1 MTFKKIALSL
11 LALPLLLTLSAP
23 SQAALE
29 GDTCMS
35 HSQANSAVYR
45 CANIQKGQALT
56 VYELYQLGYRV
67 VSAYPYKTGHTIII
81 EKQTS

>member
-1 MTFKKIALSL
+1 MLSKKIMSALVALPVL
-11 LALPLLLTLSAP
+11 LALSTP
-23 SQAALE
+23 SHAALE

-45 CANIQKGQALT
+45 CANIQKGQSLT

-67 VSAYPYKTGHTIII
+67 VSAYPYKSGHTIII
-81 EKQTS
+81 EKQT